1 MLGLARAPSSCSP
14 VAPRVA
20 KLVRR
25 RLFRSQPEKAYDSL
39 PKPMQSWVD
48 TMAGTI
54 GPRAAEARQSL
65 SEELLRW
72 RHDPKRNAKVS
83 KKMAEEMAKGPAGPK
98 RTAWTAFE
106 AGAAILTAA
115 LARKAVER
123 FLSGEPPTGVGPLDA
138 VGTVGGA
145 AEPDPKHAKNDVTKP
160 PEQRARAAV
169 ADAREDY
176 SGMSSRVAR
185 LRGIRQ
191 HCHVH
196 PAGAVARHI
205 AKVSSN
211 GAERADHRSGG
222 VTRLLDHRPAARET
236 QAEAGLRSKRHE
248 ERHVDRI
255 ELPSGR

>member
-1 MLGLARAPSSCSP
+1 VGEEPLVETRLAISAQKVELERTADQLRDALDVRKRFQENPALVLGLGAGAVFLLAGGPG
-14 VAPRVA
+14 RVA
-20 KLVRR
+20 KLIRR

-54 GPRAAEARQSL
+54 GPRAAEARHSL

-106 AGAAILTAA
+106 AASAVLTAA

-123 FLSGEPPTGVGPLDA
+123 FLSGEPPSGIAPLDA
-138 VGTVGGA
+138 VGTIGGA
-145 AEPDPKHAKNDVTKP
+145 AKPDPKHAKNDVTKP
-160 PEQRARAAV
+160 PEQRARAAA

-176 SGMSSRVAR
+176 SGMSSRG
-185 LRGIRQ
+185 RG
-191 HCHVH
+191 
-196 PAGAVARHI
+196 
-205 AKVSSN
+205 
-211 GAERADHRSGG
+211 
-222 VTRLLDHRPAARET
+222 
-236 QAEAGLRSKRHE
+236 
-248 ERHVDRI
+248 
-255 ELPSGR
+255 

>member
-1 MLGLARAPSSCSP
+1 MGEEPLAETRLAISAQKVELERTADQLRDALDLKKRFQENPALVVGLGAGALFLLAGGP
-14 VAPRVA
+14 VRVA
-20 KLVRR
+20 KLLRR

-65 SEELLRW
+65 SEELIRW

-123 FLSGEPPTGVGPLDA
+123 FLSGEPPSGIAPLDA
-138 VGTVGGA
+138 VGTMGGA
-145 AEPDPKHAKNDVTKP
+145 AKPDPKHAKNDVTKP
-160 PEQRARAAV
+160 PEQRARAA
-169 ADAREDY
+169 ARDEREDY
-176 SGMSSRVAR
+176 SGIS
-185 LRGIRQ
+185 
-191 HCHVH
+191 
-196 PAGAVARHI
+196 
-205 AKVSSN
+205 
-211 GAERADHRSGG
+211 
-222 VTRLLDHRPAARET
+222 TRRP
-236 QAEAGLRSKRHE
+236 
-248 ERHVDRI
+248 
-255 ELPSGR
+255 